1 LRFLSNRLPRD
12 ADAISHR
19 RSFAT
24 FIPAFFL
31 LFPSLPDARSSQ
43 VPRSSYLSVIGKK
56 RRKKKGRRKKEKE
69 NAEDNAMRRAK
80 ISGSP
85 RSEYLR
91 AIRAPP
97 F

>member
-1 LRFLSNRLPRD
+1 LEKE
-12 ADAISHR
+12 R
-19 RSFAT
+19 RK
-24 FIPAFFL
+24 
-31 LFPSLPDARSSQ
+31 RKE
-43 VPRSSYLSVIGKK
+43 GK
-56 RRKKKGRRKKEKE
+56 RRKEKE

-80 ISGSP
+80 ISGPP